1 MKLWQSK
8 VGWVFAGL
16 YLATAVF
23 LIRSQGL
30 FGESFIA
37 VVLGLPWSAL
47 LVFIGA
53 QRLGSLLYPVGLY
66 AVVLFPIILNTS
78 LLYLIGFGV
87 ERLFRYLQPRRV
99 YRKDGP

>member
-1 MKLWQSK
+1 MKLWQSN
-8 VGWVFAGL
+8 VGWVLAGL
-16 YLATAVF
+16 YLAVAVF
-23 LIRSQGL
+23 LICSQGL

-53 QRLGSLLYPVGLY
+53 QGLGNLLYPAGRY

-87 ERLFRYLQPRRV
+87 EKLFRYLQPQRV
-99 YRKDGP
+99 YRKDGR